1 MNISKLNQATIAWI
15 RTARPSMATK
25 FIKMKNA
32 QGCDLPCYTQRVSR
46 SCLTIIPYPLIVKNN
61 LTIAQLETF
70 TNGVCI
76 QINWNCF
83 KSMYDKSQ
91 RSKLEEYC
99 VTHVGSDAHVSCV
112 VTLFSKETEGSASS
126 QSLVHLNEFQK
137 FIKEQRW
144 RPTRRKS
151 NKFKRG
157 TNNKGNDKWCGHY
170 MYQVQ
175 GGSNTNNACSHSKK
189 DASVG
194 LFTIHKGFAT
204 DEIMEWTRATLL
216 WQFLHIKELDTVFTQ
231 AEIETNKRKYEEA
244 LSTKMYF
251 GKTCLEL
258 IDSIS
263 STQKIIRDGYL
274 FNIIDQKH
282 LTIDD
287 FDSLEVTHNEA
298 VSKEKLY
305 FDETTQ
311 LLLSDFRPGN
321 VFLCHKTS
329 NMRQQELTV
338 DEWIEYIRDTFTRL
352 CSKTYHAS
360 V

>member
-1 MNISKLNQATIAWI
+1 MNIAKLNQTTIAWI
-15 RTARPSMATK
+15 RTVRPSMATK
-25 FIKMKNA
+25 FNKMKNA
-32 QGCDLPCYTQRVSR
+32 QGCDLPCYTQRVAR

-61 LTIAQLETF
+61 LTIPQLETF

-83 KSMYDKSQ
+83 KALYDKSQ
-91 RSKLEEYC
+91 RSELEEYC
-99 VTHVGSDAHVSCV
+99 VTHIGSDAPVSCV
-112 VTLFSKETEGSASS
+112 VTLFSKETEGSASA
-126 QSLVHLNEFQK
+126 QSLTYLEEFK
-137 FIKEQRW
+137 EFITEHRW
-144 RPTRRKS
+144 TPTRRKS
-151 NKFKRG
+151 EKIKRG
-157 TNNKGNDKWCGHY
+157 SNNKGNDKWCGHY
-170 MYQVQ
+170 MYQVK
-175 GGSNTNNACSHSKK
+175 GGSNTNYACSHSKK
-189 DASVG
+189 EGKAG
-194 LFTIHKGFAT
+194 LFTLHKGFAT
-204 DEIMEWTRATLL
+204 DETMEWTRATLL
-216 WQFLHIKELDTVFTQ
+216 WQFLHIKELDTLFTQ
-231 AEIETNKRKYEEA
+231 SEIETYKQKYEEA
-244 LSTKMYF
+244 LSAKTYL

-298 VSKEKLY
+298 VSKEKVY

-311 LLLSDFRPGN
+311 MLLSDFRPGN
-321 VFLCHKTS
+321 VFLCHRKS

-338 DEWIEYIRDTFTRL
+338 DEWIEYIRDTFGRL
-352 CSKTYHAS
+352 CSNTYHAS